1 MRSTRGTVLFWQA
14 AILAG
19 VLAVWQWGYDLRAL
33 PGFKPFVPSILDPY
47 FISKPSLI
55 WAELPEALV
64 PVRPRGLCCLP
75 RQEREQSLDGD

>member
-1 MRSTRGTVLFWQA
+1 MGSTRGTVLFWQA

-19 VLAVWQWGYDLRAL
+19 VLAVWQWGYDLHAL

-55 WAELPEALV
+55 WASFLKLS
-64 PVRPRGLCCLP
+64 CLSD
-75 RQEREQSLDGD
+75 RAGFAT